1 MYQNHLVIYTPKFSR
16 PFFESLNV
24 NVLFVSSE
32 VFPLIKTGGLADVS
46 GALPIALANL
56 NVDIRILMPG
66 YPAAMQ
72 QIENLTEIAKFDD
85 LPLGVH
91 ARLLMGTLPKVSH
104 QLETSKTVNVICID
118 CPALYARDG
127 GPYRDHNH
135 VEFADNA
142 LRFGVLSKIA
152 AILSSE
158 ASPLKNWQVD
168 IVHCNDWQTGL
179 TPAYLHFAVGKK
191 AKSIM
196 SLHNMAFQGC
206 FDRSWVKKLQL
217 PATGFVMNGF
227 EYYQQ
232 LSFLKAGVYYA
243 DKLTTVSPTYA
254 QEIQTAAFGFG
265 FEGILNARAM
275 DLVGILNGIDT
286 VEWNP
291 TTDTHLI
298 KPYSAEK
305 RTGKKQVKKALQKTL
320 GLQIDAHAPLLGIVS
335 RLTHQKG
342 LDLLLP
348 NIAKLIE
355 AGCQFAI
362 LGSGEADLESE
373 FKTISMLYP
382 KQCSVTIGYNEP
394 LSHQM
399 MAGSDMFVMPSRF
412 EPCGLNQL
420 YGLAYGTPPIV
431 SNTGGLADSI
441 VDASETNI
449 DIKRANGFVLKH
461 ISADGLYK
469 TIQRALIMYQTSP
482 KDWAKLMKTG
492 MQQPLSWE
500 KSALEYYVL
509 YQEVLA

>member
-1 MYQNHLVIYTPKFSR
+1 M
-16 PFFESLNV
+16 

-56 NVDIRILMPG
+56 DVDIRILMPG

-85 LPLGVH
+85 LPHQVQ
-91 ARLLMGTLPKVSH
+91 ARLLIGTLPKTAHHITAAQNIYVMC
-104 QLETSKTVNVICID
+104 VD
-118 CPALYARDG
+118 CPALYARDS

-135 VEFADNA
+135 IEFADNA

-152 AILSSE
+152 AILSSK
-158 ASPLKNWQVD
+158 ASPLKDWQVD

-179 TPAYLHFAVGKK
+179 TLAYLHFAVGKK

-206 FDRSWVKKLQL
+206 FDRSWVEKLQL
-217 PATGFVMNGF
+217 PAAGFVMNGF

-320 GLQIDAHAPLLGIVS
+320 GLQIDTHAPLLGIVS

-348 NIAKLIE
+348 NIAKLID
-355 AGCQFAI
+355 AGCQFAL
-362 LGSGEADLESE
+362 LGNGETSLEFN
-373 FKTISMLYP
+373 FKAISTLYP
-382 KQCSVTIGYNEP
+382 MQCSVTIGYNEP
-394 LSHQM
+394 LSHQI
-399 MAGSDMFVMPSRF
+399 MAGSDMFLMPSRF

-441 VDASETNI
+441 VDATYTNLHL
-449 DIKRANGFVLKH
+449 KRANGFVMKNTS
-461 ISADGLYK
+461 IDGLYK
-469 TIQRALIMYQTSP
+469 TIQRALTMYQTSP
-482 KDWAKLMKTG
+482 KTWAQLMKTG
-492 MQQPLSWE
+492 MQKPLSWE
-500 KSALEYYVL
+500 KSALEYHAL
-509 YQEVLA
+509 YQKVLTN

>member
-1 MYQNHLVIYTPKFSR
+1 M
-16 PFFESLNV
+16 

-85 LPLGVH
+85 LPHGVH
-91 ARLLMGTLPKVSH
+91 ARLLMGALPKASH
-104 QLETSKTVNVICID
+104 QLETSKNIDVMCID

-127 GPYRDHNH
+127 GPYSDHNH
-135 VEFADNA
+135 ITYADNA

-158 ASPLKNWQVD
+158 ASPLKDWQVD
-168 IVHCNDWQTGL
+168 IVHCNDWQSGL

-191 AKSIM
+191 AKSII

-206 FDRSWVKKLQL
+206 FDASWVEKLQL
-217 PATGFVMNGF
+217 PAAGFVMNGF

-243 DKLTTVSPTYA
+243 DKLTTVSRTYA

-265 FEGILNARAM
+265 FEGILSARAK

-286 VEWNP
+286 AEWNP

-298 KPYSAEK
+298 KSYSAEK
-305 RTGKKQVKKALQKTL
+305 RAGKKHVKKALQKTL
-320 GLQIDAHAPLLGIVS
+320 GLQVDAHAPLLGIVS

-348 NIAKLIE
+348 NIAKLVE

-373 FKTISMLYP
+373 FKTISTLYP
-382 KQCSVTIGYNEP
+382 KQCSVTVGYNEP
-394 LSHQM
+394 LSHQI

-431 SNTGGLADSI
+431 NNTGGLADSI
-441 VDASETNI
+441 VDASDTNI
-449 DIKRANGFVLKH
+449 LLNRANGFVMQDL
-461 ISADGLYK
+461 SSDRLYAA
-469 TIQRALIMYQTSP
+469 IMRAVNMYQASP
-482 KDWAKLMKTG
+482 KEWAKLMKTG
-492 MQQPLSWE
+492 MNQHLSWE
-500 KSALEYYVL
+500 KSAYAYLAL
-509 YQEVLA
+509 YQEMLA

>member
-1 MYQNHLVIYTPKFSR
+1 
-16 PFFESLNV
+16 V

-72 QIENLTEIAKFDD
+72 QIKNLTELAKFDD
-85 LPLGVH
+85 LPNGVN
-91 ARLLMGTLPKVSH
+91 ARLLMGTLPKASH
-104 QLETSKTVNVICID
+104 QLETSKTVDVMCID

-127 GPYRDHNH
+127 GPYSDHNH
-135 VEFADNA
+135 ITYADNA

-158 ASPLKNWQVD
+158 ASPLKDWQVD

-179 TPAYLHFAVGKK
+179 TPAYLHFAIGKK

-206 FDRSWVKKLQL
+206 FNASWVEKLQL
-217 PATGFVMNGF
+217 PAAGFVMDGF

-254 QEIQTAAFGFG
+254 QEIQTAAFGSG
-265 FEGILNARAM
+265 FEGILSARTK

-286 VEWNP
+286 AEWNP

-298 KPYSAEK
+298 KSYSAEK
-305 RTGKKQVKKALQKTL
+305 PAGKKQVKKALQKTL
-320 GLQIDAHAPLLGIVS
+320 GLQVDAHAPLLGIVS

-342 LDLLLP
+342 LDLLLT

-373 FKTISMLYP
+373 FKTISTLYP

-420 YGLAYGTPPIV
+420 YGLAYGTLPIV
-431 SNTGGLADSI
+431 NNTGGLADSI
-441 VDASETNI
+441 VDASDKNI
-449 DIKRANGFVLKH
+449 LLKRANGFVMQDL
-461 ISADGLYK
+461 SSGGLYEA
-469 TIQRALIMYQTSP
+469 IMRAVNMYQVAP

-492 MQQPLSWE
+492 MNQHLSWE
-500 KSALEYYVL
+500 KSAYAYHAL
-509 YQEVLA
+509 YQEMLA